1 MAGGYWKFVR
11 KGLNC
16 QTIMILSKITSEIIS
31 QKKTI
36 KNKNWIIF
44 SVYRPPKESNLMTF
58 FQDLTF
64 LLNNYLSTYDK
75 VVVIGDFNIH
85 VKEVTSQIL
94 EKLKTF

>member
-1 MAGGYWKFVR
+1 M
-11 KGLNC
+11 
-16 QTIMILSKITSEIIS
+16 
-31 QKKTI
+31 
-36 KNKNWIIF
+36 
-44 SVYRPPKESNLMTF
+44 YRPLKESNLMTF

>member
-1 MAGGYWKFVR
+1 
-11 KGLNC
+11 
-16 QTIMILSKITSEIIS
+16 
-31 QKKTI
+31 
-36 KNKNWIIF
+36 
-44 SVYRPPKESNLMTF
+44 MTF